1 METYSLLREFAD
13 SWVLLALTLFFVAV
27 VVWVFRPGAR
37 AAHQDAASV
46 IFRNDRSPG
55 EASAPTG
62 SQPDSQPDSQPGIK
76 PTMNKE
82 A

>member
-27 VVWVFRPGAR
+27 LVWVFRPGSKAIYR
-37 AAHQDAASV
+37 DAAAV
-46 IFRNDRSPG
+46 VFRNDRKPG
-55 EASAPTG
+55 EAAP
-62 SQPDSQPDSQPGIK
+62 K
-76 PTMNKE
+76 KE